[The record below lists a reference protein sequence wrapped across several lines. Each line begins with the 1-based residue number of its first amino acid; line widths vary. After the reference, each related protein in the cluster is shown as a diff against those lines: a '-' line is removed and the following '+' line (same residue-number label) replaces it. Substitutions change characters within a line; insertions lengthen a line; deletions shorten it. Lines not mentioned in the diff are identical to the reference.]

1 MRLIDKTPKV
11 SRRTLLKT
19 GSVTAAAAAMAPAA
33 VMTGKAWAAAPVAVS
48 ADEFATLVKMA
59 RDIYPHDGHVR
70 LGDHHY
76 AKVIEGL
83 DSAAKDD
90 AAAKTMLKDGAAALD
105 EAAIGM
111 KYGSYSQVPSEDE
124 RVAILQSMET
134 TPFFQKIRGALITGI
149 YNNKEVWPFF
159 GYEGESFSKGGY
171 INRGFNDINWLDQG

>member
-83 DSAAKDD
+83 DSVAKDD
-90 AAAKTMLKDGAAALD
+90 AEQCQEALPRSTGGHRHEIRFLQPGAEQGQA
-105 EAAIGM
+105 
-111 KYGSYSQVPSEDE
+111 
-124 RVAILQSMET
+124 VAILQSMEYALL
-134 TPFFQKIRGALITGI
+134 PENPRGADHRL